1 MYRKMIFVIIMILLF
16 ISHVSAQNGIS
27 LGLGDAY
34 TAVARGPEAIFWN
47 PANLALT
54 NDLPNFNFKLYS
66 LGFNFGNNV
75 FNIDFYNEYFTGT
88 GQEDEEGNKIGRE
101 LTDSDKDDILGRI
114 PESGL
119 ELLGR
124 GDFSFFGINYKNFGF
139 SIEANAFL
147 KASFPKDAF
156 RMILTD
162 IGHKTYSFNID
173 AEGLSTA
180 KANLSYGRT
189 ILKNTEEEPSDGDG
203 AVKINELAVGFTISY
218 IKGLAYGEVT
228 ESDIKVIIDEQGF
241 NAPSRIVA
249 KSAVLGTGFGI
260 DFGIGAVLNNGW
272 QLGLAFENIPG
283 YIKWSNETKEY
294 IYSFDLKRKIFV
306 DEFSDIEIDDYTD
319 DIENELDGFTQMIPF
334 NVRFG
339 VAKYYKFLLGNFE
352 ISRVYENIGIS
363 VGGGLELKF
372 LELYAAYTRANNDN
386 YFSSALALNF
396 KYFYLDFGIMN
407 RGGITGNS
415 SKALSFATSLRFGF

>member
-1 MYRKMIFVIIMILLF
+1 MYRKMIFIIIMILLF
-16 ISHVSAQNGIS
+16 ISNSSAQEGVS
-27 LGLGDAY
+27 LGLGGAY
-34 TAVARGPEAIFWN
+34 TAIARGPEAIFWN

-54 NDLPNFNFKLYS
+54 SKLPNFNLRLYS

-88 GQEDEEGNKIGRE
+88 GEEDEEGNKIGRK

-114 PESGL
+114 PDSGL

-124 GDFSFFGINYKNFGF
+124 GDFSFFAINYNNVGF

-156 RMILTD
+156 NMILTD
-162 IGHKTYSFNID
+162 IGHKTYSFDVN
-173 AEGLSTA
+173 AEGFSTA
-180 KANLSYGRT
+180 KANLSYGKS
-189 ILKNTEEEPSDGDG
+189 ILKNTNEEPSDGAG
-203 AVKINELAVGFTISY
+203 KISELAVGFTLSY
-218 IKGLAYGEVT
+218 IKGLGYGEVT
-228 ESDIKVIIDEQGF
+228 ESDIKVVIDDQGF

-260 DFGIGAVLNNGW
+260 DFGIGAVLNNGL
-272 QLGLAFENIPG
+272 QIGLAFENVPG
-283 YIKWSNETKEY
+283 YIKWSNEAKEY
-294 IYSFDLKRKIFV
+294 IQTFDLKRKRFI

-319 DIENELDGFTQMIPF
+319 DIENELDSFTQMIPF

-339 VAKYYKFLLGNFE
+339 VAKYYKFLLGNVE
-352 ISRVYENIGIS
+352 VSRVYENIAVS
-363 VGGGLELKF
+363 VGGGLDLKF
-372 LELYAAYTRANNDN
+372 LELFAAYTRANDDN
-386 YFSSALALNF
+386 YFSSAVALNF
-396 KYFYLDFGIMN
+396 KYFYLDFGVMN

-415 SKALSFATSLRFGF
+415 SKALSLASSLRFGF